1 MSRGQGYQE
10 VEGEL
15 SLGDLPAHLGKDD
28 SRADVLERAPRSPD
42 TFDARVDKGAV
53 TRWVPRWET
62 LRRHPFRVAA
72 AMIVVAIVLAGGA
85 WWWSYALSYEFHR

>member
-28 SRADVLERAPRSPD
+28 SRADVRMCWG
-42 TFDARVDKGAV
+42 ARLVHQ
-53 TRWVPRWET
+53 T
-62 LRRHPFRVAA
+62 LLMLVW
-72 AMIVVAIVLAGGA
+72 IK
-85 WWWSYALSYEFHR
+85 AL